1 MSDTQGTE
9 WVQVEDWA
17 TVADNAPV
25 KLISNRLAMFGPT
38 LWAQD
43 DCLCIEGHIFRRSE
57 GFTLFIEKPKVQLP
71 TEPGHYLD
79 RTGDHWR
86 LFQTGDWR
94 FPSDDRYDNRAIQFA
109 PFTLLRPVAEVAAE
123 VLAEVRAATNATAG
137 CETRE
142 ALDGVAAKW
151 ATS

>member
-1 MSDTQGTE
+1 MGWDFNSDTSLEALAAWEAYRELPLNTSWVGATE
-9 WVQVEDWA
+9 QDA
-17 TVADNAPV
+17 FTAGFDA
-25 KLISNRLAMFGPT
+25 AMLP
-38 LWAQD
+38 
-43 DCLCIEGHIFRRSE
+43 R
-57 GFTLFIEKPKVQLP
+57 IEKPKVQLP
-71 TEPGHYLD
+71 TTPGHYLD

-86 LFQTGDWR
+86 LFPTGDWR

-109 PFTLLRPVAEVAAE
+109 PFTLLRPVAEVVAE

-151 ATS
+151 ATK

>member
-1 MSDTQGTE
+1 
-9 WVQVEDWA
+9 
-17 TVADNAPV
+17 
-25 KLISNRLAMFGPT
+25 
-38 LWAQD
+38 
-43 DCLCIEGHIFRRSE
+43 
-57 GFTLFIEKPKVQLP
+57 VQLP
-71 TEPGHYLD
+71 TTPGHYLD

-86 LFQTGDWR
+86 LFPTGDWR

-109 PFTLLRPVAEVAAE
+109 PFTLLRPVAEVVAE

-151 ATS
+151 ATK